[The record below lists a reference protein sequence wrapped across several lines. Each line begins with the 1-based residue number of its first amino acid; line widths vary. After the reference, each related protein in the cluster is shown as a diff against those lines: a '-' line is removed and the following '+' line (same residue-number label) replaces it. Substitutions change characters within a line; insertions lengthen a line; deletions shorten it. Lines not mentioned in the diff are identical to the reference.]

1 MESYKDLSCIIV
13 KIFQLLGNKIMKQTL
28 MGNDAIA
35 WALVHANVDMVS
47 GYPGTPSSEI
57 LTVVQKIKKQLGLD
71 LYAQWGT
78 NEKVGFEVAYAGA
91 IAGKRTCA
99 TMKQVGLNVASDAL
113 MSASY
118 IGNLGGMLLVSAD
131 DPGFH
136 SSQTEQ
142 DSRVFAKFAR
152 IPVLDPSTPQD
163 AYDFVKIGL
172 DISEEFQI
180 PVMLRPVMRVC
191 HAREIIEMDEETNFQ
206 PKVGEFKRD
215 IPRWG
220 AVPRKDRYPQ
230 GIEQLKRIEVIKQY
244 NWERFLKEQ
253 FEPCKGGELLVITS
267 GTGYGFAKETL
278 ADCGV
283 KADLVK
289 IVMPYPLPVEQI
301 KEVTSKYEKVLVIE
315 EPMPCIEEQIAAPN
329 VYGKLTNTAHNID
342 EMSKVAILEAFMKL
356 GVYSGENIYAVPAI
370 PEGFTIPQVEPRPPA
385 LCPGCPHRDVY
396 YAITKVFKK
405 KKSIYPSDIGCYTLA
420 LAQEAIDTI
429 LCMGA
434 SVSMASGFSIADPDK
449 TVVATI
455 GDSTFFHGGIP
466 PLINAIYQNH
476 KFILVILDN
485 STTAMTGRQTTP
497 QREHTEVDI
506 KKVVEGC
513 GVTCHEYHYTND
525 LNKTI
530 DFMKELKKAYETATG
545 PVVAVVREFC
555 ILDAERAP
563 DFVPFVYATVDEE
576 KCVACDACTTVYK
589 CPPMAY
595 NDNGKIEIDPFLC
608 AGCGACLD
616 VVCPTDAFIED
627 TSRKKDK

>member
-1 MESYKDLSCIIV
+1 
-13 KIFQLLGNKIMKQTL
+13 MKQTL

-35 WALVHANVDMVS
+35 WGLIHANVDMVS

-57 LTVVQKIKKQLGLD
+57 LTVVQKIKAKLGLNT
-71 LYAQWGT
+71 YAEWGT

-118 IGNLGGMLLVSAD
+118 IGNLGGMLLVAAD

-142 DSRVFAKFAR
+142 DSRIFAKFAR
-152 IPVLDPSTPQD
+152 IPVLDPATPQD
-163 AYDFVKIGL
+163 AYDFTKLGIE
-172 DISEEFQI
+172 ISEKFQI

-191 HAREIIEMDEETNFQ
+191 HAREIIEMDDETNYT
-206 PKVGEFKRD
+206 PNKGEFKRD

-230 GIEQLKRIEVIKQY
+230 GIEQLNRIETLKEF
-244 NWERFLKEQ
+244 NWETFLSKE
-253 FEPCKGGELLVITS
+253 FDKCNRDDLLIITS

-278 ADCGV
+278 VDSGV
-283 KADLVK
+283 EADLVK
-289 IVMPYPLPVEQI
+289 VVMPYPLPFEKM
-301 KEVTSKYEKVLVIE
+301 KEYTNKYKKVLIIE
-315 EPMPCIEEQIAAPN
+315 ETMPCIEEQIAAPN
-329 VYGKLTNTAHNID
+329 VYGKNTNTTHKID
-342 EMSKVAILEAFMKL
+342 EMTKERILKALENIDAYK
-356 GVYSGENIYAVPAI
+356 GENIYAIPAMSEQFQI
-370 PEGFTIPQVEPRPPA
+370 PEVAPRPPA
-385 LCPGCPHRDVY
+385 LCPGCPHRDIY

-405 KKSIYPSDIGCYTLA
+405 KKAIYPSDIGCYTLA
-420 LAQEAIDTI
+420 LAQGAIDSI

-497 QREHTEVDI
+497 ERSHKDIDI

-513 GVTCHEYHYTND
+513 GIECHEYMYTNKLD
-525 LNKTI
+525 VTI
-530 DFMKELKKAYETATG
+530 DFFKGIKEVYEKATG
-545 PVVAVVREFC
+545 PVVVVAREFC
-555 ILDAERAP
+555 ILDAERAV
-563 DFVPFVYATVDEE
+563 DYVPMEFATVDEE

-589 CPPMAY
+589 CPPMEY